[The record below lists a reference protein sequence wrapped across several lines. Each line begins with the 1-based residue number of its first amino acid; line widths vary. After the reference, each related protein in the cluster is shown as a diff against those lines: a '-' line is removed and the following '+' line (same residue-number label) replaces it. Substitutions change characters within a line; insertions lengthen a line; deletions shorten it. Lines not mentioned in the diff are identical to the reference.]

1 MDGSLLY
8 FQSAISPDA
17 VRVSDAAAG
26 RGRAREGGVAEQD
39 EDGVM
44 WRTRHLENKQM
55 KKNAWAP
62 RYSRQ
67 TARAAQTNNLSA
79 ASISYCIT
87 RTRLHQC
94 KPFVLYFVLMSI
106 KQNALNWSVDHSQ
119 PVSVQGE
126 VQVND
131 QQRELFASVRL
142 SRAVLY
148 LNANELGDGN

>member
-1 MDGSLLY
+1 
-8 FQSAISPDA
+8 
-17 VRVSDAAAG
+17 
-26 RGRAREGGVAEQD
+26 
-39 EDGVM
+39 
-44 WRTRHLENKQM
+44 M

-67 TARAAQTNNLSA
+67 TARAAQTNNLSM
-79 ASISYCIT
+79 ASISYCVT

-94 KPFVLYFVLMSI
+94 KPFVFKKMYFVLMSI

-126 VQVND
+126 VQGND

-142 SRAVLY
+142 ARAVLY
-148 LNANELGDGN
+148 LNANELRDDN